1 MTLASSTAWTISAV
15 ALTLLAGQAIA
26 DDNPCVTGDCWDC
39 FVLEIDSCDALFDDE
54 DDLPLNT
61 ACANAAGDA
70 WIACMAEGDR
80 EDINEAW
87 NTLFERLQQCEQR
100 FETPVAIQMCADVAW
115 EAFKNRLEEIIDAVD
130 QDCREQMVNPE
141 SNRASYT
148 LIDILDSQEVG
159 RTYENQITASVG
171 QTVSLPNAGTG
182 VGHDVSTVGCVRS
195 AHLLATYRT
204 KHGTVTEFIDH
215 DTNVANG
222 TPLSAYL
229 DPVKLV
235 HANKIILTAVFM
247 DEHGAPVF
255 LETGVVRIQNSP
267 LSGDYNR
274 DMSTDTVDLLD
285 YIDAYG
291 NAIPRADINEDEA
304 IDTTDLGQFV
314 DDFASGS

>member
-1 MTLASSTAWTISAV
+1 MTPSSLFAWTIPA
-15 ALTLLAGQAIA
+15 AAIILLAGQTMAL
-26 DDNPCVTGDCWDC
+26 DNPCETGDCWDC
-39 FVLEIDSCDALFDDE
+39 FVLEIDSCDAVFDDE

-87 NTLFERLQQCEQR
+87 NTLFERLQECEQR

-130 QDCREQMVNPE
+130 EDCREQMVNPAT
-141 SNRASYT
+141 NRASYT
-148 LIDILDSQEVG
+148 LVDILTAPEVG
-159 RTYENQITASVG
+159 RVYEAQITASVG

-182 VGHDVSTVGCVRS
+182 VGYDASMVECVRS
-195 AHLLATYRT
+195 AHLVATYRT

-215 DTNVANG
+215 DTNPANG

-229 DPVKLV
+229 DPAKLV
-235 HANKIILTAVFM
+235 HANKIILMAVFM

-255 LETGVVRIQNSP
+255 FETGVVQILNSP
-267 LSGDYNR
+267 ISGDYNR
-274 DMSTDTVDLLD
+274 DMSTDTGDLLD

-291 NAIPRADINEDEA
+291 NSIPRADLNADET
-304 IDTTDLGQFV
+304 IDTNDLGQFV
-314 DDFASGS
+314 EDFASGS